1 MRKIVNL
8 YGGPGTGKSTTCA
21 ALFAELKH
29 AGVNAEMC
37 REYVKNWVWEGRKIH
52 PGDTSYFMAKQ
63 LREQRNLMR
72 DGIGAIVTDSPLLL
86 ASWYGQSDPL
96 SNCTL
101 LSRELMRQQAATCEM
116 YGYTEEHIFLVR
128 VKEYN
133 PKGRL
138 HTEDEAKEIDGKLK
152 ILLDSAG
159 KSYHTVTASRNAAA
173 DILKIL
179 ES

>member
-1 MRKIVNL
+1 MKKIVNL

-37 REYVKNWVWEGRKIH
+37 REYVKNWVWEGRKIQ

-86 ASWYGQSDPL
+86 ATWYGKFDIL
-96 SNCTL
+96 SNTTL
-101 LSRELMRQQAATCEM
+101 LSRELMRQQDATCEL
-116 YGYTEEHIFLVR
+116 YGYTEVHVFLKR
-128 VKEYN
+128 VKEFN

-138 HTEDEAKEIDGKLK
+138 QNEEEAVAIDDSLK
-152 ILLDSAG
+152 IMLDTAG
-159 KSYHTVTASRNAAA
+159 KSYYTVTADRDAAA
-173 DILKIL
+173 NIMTILRG
-179 ES
+179 